1 MQLEYCFI
9 LSRRCSAS
17 EMFFSRRVVTF
28 EALIR
33 KCWVSLLERTSK
45 CYNIDVCQILNSDIR
60 YKSKLFK
67 LILEKLYVH

>member
-1 MQLEYCFI
+1 
-9 LSRRCSAS
+9 
-17 EMFFSRRVVTF
+17 MFVSHSVVTF

-45 CYNIDVCQILNSDIR
+45 CYNIYVCQILNSDIR